1 MFFDSWASHRLTG
14 IRAHLF
20 ILALLLPAQAMAG
33 QALDQARKLF
43 YQDRP
48 EQALKLLKAIPDDAP
63 DAISARLL
71 RGVIQA
77 ELGLLD
83 AAIGTFELLNRDFP
97 QLPQPLNNLAVIY
110 AERGMTEQARATL
123 LRTIELHPQHANAHH
138 NLGDLYIHMAL
149 DAYARAFELDPSN
162 AKLTQKLAQVGNL
175 AEAKEDYAQS
185 SQARRAQRD
194 PGPVVADRQ
203 GEPAPVMAEKQS
215 PPAKVPAGDG
225 RETNDIRVAAANPS
239 PNPAPVE
246 GKTAQPG
253 PPEKT
258 VPVPVRQTSTANA
271 DACLA
276 VGPVKGS
283 AKRKA
288 LSEWLKQQGIDST
301 VVEREI
307 PSVIYQVYLP
317 PTGNSAKTK
326 RTIAQL
332 KTKGVRVAAPIHT
345 GVLRTGVS
353 LGAFKTESRAQ
364 KLVRELKDKGIE
376 AQTRTQNPVRKETW
390 FALPKETDGDRL
402 KALQSQFPKLR
413 IETNYCK

>member
-1 MFFDSWASHRLTG
+1 M
-14 IRAHLF
+14 
-20 ILALLLPAQAMAG
+20 
-33 QALDQARKLF
+33 
-43 YQDRP
+43 
-48 EQALKLLKAIPDDAP
+48 
-63 DAISARLL
+63 
-71 RGVIQA
+71 
-77 ELGLLD
+77 
-83 AAIGTFELLNRDFP
+83 
-97 QLPQPLNNLAVIY
+97 PQPLNNLAVIY

-175 AEAKEDYAQS
+175 AEAKEDYAQNS
-185 SQARRAQRD
+185 RARRAERD

-203 GEPAPVMAEKQS
+203 DEPTPVIAEKQS
-215 PPAKVPAGDG
+215 LSAKAPVDDG
-225 RETNDIRVAAANPS
+225 RVATANPS
-239 PNPAPVE
+239 SDPTPAKA
-246 GKTAQPG
+246 KTSRPA
-253 PPEKT
+253 PPEKP
-258 VPVPVRQTSTANA
+258 VPTPVRQTSAANA

-276 VGPVKGS
+276 IGPVKGS
-283 AKRKA
+283 EKRKA
-288 LSEWLKQQGIDST
+288 LSKWLKQQGIDST

-307 PSVIYQVYLP
+307 PTVVYQVYLP
-317 PTGNSAKTK
+317 PTGDLAKTK
-326 RTIAQL
+326 QTIAQL

-390 FALPKETDGDRL
+390 FALHKDTNDDRR

-413 IETNYCK
+413 IETNHCK